1 MSTYIF
7 FQSFNYNFD
16 RNLIPE
22 EKPKRDV
29 HKKLV
34 FADDDAN
41 NGGAKTRTSLKPV
54 RKEELSPEIDD
65 DKKDDDYKP
74 KSSLSLKRP
83 TFTTTTTVMTRRSQI
98 CSSEEIRKSL
108 NEIADHNPK
117 RKSLPN
123 SRRSMSEQPPKR
135 EQQQAAEEE
144 EEPITE

>member
-1 MSTYIF
+1 M
-7 FQSFNYNFD
+7 
-16 RNLIPE
+16 
-22 EKPKRDV
+22 

-34 FADDDAN
+34 FADDE
-41 NGGAKTRTSLKPV
+41 GGAKTRTSLKPV
-54 RKEELSPEIDD
+54 RKEELQLSPEVDED
-65 DKKDDDYKP
+65 DKNDDDYKP
-74 KSSLSLKRP
+74 KSSLSLKKP

-123 SRRSMSEQPPKR
+123 TRRSMSEQPPKR
-135 EQQQAAEEE
+135 EQQQAAQE